1 MGWSENEV
9 LSVQLFDMFI
19 SKRLLPFVTLDIS
32 YPRVSHF
39 KSSYF
44 DSDCF
49 WDLVF
54 IMSNYPQKKK
64 KPNSS
69 AYSLLLLSFTQSSD
83 LKFNEK
89 LHNLS
94 VSPRVISSLL
104 LTRERQPIRPRQSKP
119 LGSEDAVLTV

>member
-1 MGWSENEV
+1 
-9 LSVQLFDMFI
+9 MFI
-19 SKRLLPFVTLDIS
+19 SKRFLHFVTLDIS

-49 WDLVF
+49 WDFVF
-54 IMSNYPQKKK
+54 IMSNYLQKKK

-69 AYSLLLLSFTQSSD
+69 AYSHLLLSSECTRAVLHCCFPVKGSQVFSRHFPLQLLSFTQSTD

-104 LTRERQPIRPRQSKP
+104 LARER
-119 LGSEDAVLTV
+119 